1 VCIDSGINSCPD
13 DLIGVVV
20 LRQIRHLIL
29 LLGQAKVNEVDDAQ
43 LAFRILAHHDVCWL
57 QVAVDIAILVNRF
70 ESL

>member
-1 VCIDSGINSCPD
+1 MCIDSGINSCPD
-13 DLIGVVV
+13 NLVGVVM

-43 LAFRILAHHDVCWL
+43 LSFRILAHHDVGRL
-57 QVAVDIAILVNRF
+57 QVAVHVAILVNRF